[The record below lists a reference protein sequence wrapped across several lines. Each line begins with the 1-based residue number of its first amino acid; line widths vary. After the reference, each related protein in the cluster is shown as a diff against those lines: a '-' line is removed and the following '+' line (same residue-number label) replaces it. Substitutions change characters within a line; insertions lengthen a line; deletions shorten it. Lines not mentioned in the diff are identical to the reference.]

1 MAADDY
7 AILVGITRYPVLGDL
22 QGAEGDARRFREWL
36 LDPAGGAVPESNVQ
50 LIVTSNYH
58 PPEPPAVE
66 EAEPADNR
74 FRQALNRII
83 LPGGL
88 PRERAG
94 RRLYLYFS
102 GHGFTT
108 TERPEAALY
117 TAPASLSSPEQIAGT
132 RYLEKLHGAAL
143 FEELVL
149 VMDCCRTMEM
159 MSQIVQPILN
169 LMPNPA
175 RAQQVKVLKV
185 YGAPNGLQAR
195 ERFFET
201 EGRVEGILTHALLAA
216 LRQAE
221 GDAQG
226 RVTGPQ
232 IKGHIL
238 NGWKE
243 LTRGVHAELPEIDV
257 TFAGDL
263 VFAERAES
271 PLTRVLLEAQG
282 EPRDGEVVIED
293 RPRSVAARVQLA
305 LGRGEARLAP
315 GFYKAIFAAAGVAK
329 VFEVLGSQVEVRL
342 DV

>member
-7 AILVGITRYPVLGDL
+7 AILVGITRYPVLGNL
-22 QGAEGDARRFREWL
+22 QGAEGDARRFCEWL
-36 LDPAGGAVPESNVQ
+36 IDPAGGGVPPENVQ
-50 LIVTSNYH
+50 LIVTSDFH
-58 PPEPPAVE
+58 PPEPSSVE
-66 EAEPADNR
+66 DAEPADNR
-74 FRQALNRII
+74 FRRALNRII
-83 LPGGL
+83 LPHGM
-88 PRERAG
+88 PREQAG

-117 TAPASLSSPEQIAGT
+117 TAPASLNSPEQIAGT
-132 RYLEKLHGAAL
+132 RYLEKLKGAAL

-159 MSQIVQPILN
+159 MSQIVQPILT
-169 LMPNPA
+169 LMPNPV
-175 RAQQVKVLKV
+175 RSNKVKVFKA

-195 ERFFET
+195 ERLFEP

-216 LRQAE
+216 LRQAQ
-221 GDAQG
+221 GDELG

-238 NGWKE
+238 NSWKE
-243 LTRGVHAELPEIDV
+243 LTRDVPAELPEIDV

-263 VFAERAES
+263 IFAERAETA
-271 PLTRVLLEAQG
+271 LTRVVLEAQG
-282 EPRDGEVVIED
+282 EPREGEVVIED

-315 GFYKAIFAAAGVAK
+315 GFYKAIFAGTVK
-329 VFEVLGSQVEVRL
+329 IFEVLGPQVEVRL
-342 DV
+342 DA